1 LLKIGFVKMFSAY
14 KKVVKTIRQTSTRT
28 YINQEAIM
36 KFNEIQELVK
46 LINKS
51 NLTEFKL
58 KDGDFELSI
67 RTKKYGKMRAR
78 DIQALQSAP
87 QVVSVPTAVPTMTM
101 PQAATPTP
109 APAPAAAAA
118 EAPPTEEAPK
128 SAGKNTLIIKS
139 PIVGTFYRSAGPD
152 KDAYVTIGDVVEVGS
167 VVCIV
172 EAMKL
177 FNEIESEVSGKIV
190 KILIDNESPVQY
202 DQPLFEVE
210 PL

>member
-1 LLKIGFVKMFSAY
+1 
-14 KKVVKTIRQTSTRT
+14 
-28 YINQEAIM
+28 M
-36 KFNEIQELVK
+36 KFNEIQELIK

-58 KDGDFELSI
+58 KEGDFELTI
-67 RTKKYGKMRAR
+67 RTKKYGKVRAR

-87 QVVSVPTAVPTMTM
+87 QVVSVPTAM
-101 PQAATPTP
+101 PAI
-109 APAPAAAAA
+109 PAPAAPAAA
-118 EAPPTEEAPK
+118 TPDEAPESE
-128 SAGKNTLIIKS
+128 SSNTLIIKS

-152 KDAYVTIGDVVEVGS
+152 KDSFVGIGSIVEVGT

-210 PL
+210 PI

>member
-1 LLKIGFVKMFSAY
+1 
-14 KKVVKTIRQTSTRT
+14 
-28 YINQEAIM
+28 M
-36 KFNEIQELVK
+36 KFSEIQELVK

-58 KDGDFELSI
+58 KEGDFEISI
-67 RTKKYGKMRAR
+67 RTKNYGKVRAK
-78 DIQALQSAP
+78 DIQALQSSVP
-87 QVVSVPTAVPTMTM
+87 QVVSVPAPM
-101 PQAATPTP
+101 QAMAA
-109 APAPAAAAA
+109 APAPVAAAPAPIPA
-118 EAPPTEEAPK
+118 EAPASEN
-128 SAGKNTLIIKS
+128 KNTLLIKS

-152 KDAYVTIGDVVEVGS
+152 KENYVGIGSIVEVGT

-190 KILIDNESPVQY
+190 KILVYNESPVQY

-210 PL
+210 PI